1 MFLSNAKLS
10 PLLLFYAPQPIFVL
24 LSPAPP
30 PFCADAAV
38 LDTCGDQGRQERME
52 TRPLSKNQTSVYTSL
67 KTA

>member
-1 MFLSNAKLS
+1 MLNFLPFCFFMHPSRFLYS
-10 PLLLFYAPQPIFVL
+10 YPLP
-24 LSPAPP
+24 PP